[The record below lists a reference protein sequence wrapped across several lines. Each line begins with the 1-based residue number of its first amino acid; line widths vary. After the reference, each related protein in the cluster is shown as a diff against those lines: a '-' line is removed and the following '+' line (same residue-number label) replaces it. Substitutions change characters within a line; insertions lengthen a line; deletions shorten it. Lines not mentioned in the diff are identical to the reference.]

1 MAQTKQNGYDGAVCR
16 VRQSTCQAHN
26 QPVAW
31 PELRRP
37 ACTGRF
43 FSAVKDRVRVYPGIL
58 DAEKA
63 VISRDNGAAAGADQL
78 ETGTLVTEGYLTSG
92 AIDERQSLSAVPA
105 DFPLRVIT
113 GLHLVLFP
121 LSSTVDGECRLA
133 RP

>member
-1 MAQTKQNGYDGAVCR
+1 MVQTKKNGYDGAVCR
-16 VRQSTCQAHN
+16 ARRSFRQAHTR
-26 QPVAW
+26 PVAW
-31 PELRRP
+31 PVLKRP
-37 ACTGRF
+37 AYTGRF
-43 FSAVKDRVRVYPGIL
+43 FSAVKNRVRVYPGIL

-63 VISRDNGAAAGADQL
+63 VISRDNGAASGADQF
-78 ETGTLVTEGYLTSG
+78 ETGTLLTEWYLTSG